1 MCDLIYREGIL
12 RTKPGEINSAVD
24 AILEDEELSA
34 EFSGQDFYSI
44 MMDVGFYA
52 IDRKEKGLELR
63 YHAYPEDTFFALE
76 KLLKKIAEYIVSGC
90 YLEFSDKKGNLCR
103 YVFDGKIMRRVEPT
117 IIWPYGTINAD
128 TIAI

>member
-34 EFSGQDFYSI
+34 EFNGYDFYSI
-44 MMDVGFYA
+44 MEDVGFYT

-63 YHAYPEDTFFALE
+63 YHAYPEDTFSALE
-76 KLLKKIAEYIVSGC
+76 KLLIKIAEYVVPGC
-90 YLEFSDKKGNLCR
+90 YLEFADEKGNLRR
-103 YVFDGKIMRRVEPT
+103 YIFDGKIMRKVEPT

-128 TIAI
+128 TIAV